1 MVGAKEHRTTDT
13 EMSDVMAM
21 QQQQV
26 PNDNNVRELLT
37 LARQLI
43 NQANPSQA
51 LQAVVMAMRT
61 KGGDQAVFQSLHRA
75 RELYLN
81 RLQESTAA
89 DQLASLFAEC
99 AIAEAQPLQ
108 DEQTPLNVGDQSPSA
123 VPDVNVNSILAETG
137 RAQFM
142 FGAFSDGSSFI
153 CLKCG
158 GLGVMPSGGVLTVSV
173 FVGVCAQIPRDS
185 PETRHRERKKRLEF
199 YLSNH
204 VLLLMV
210 HCRLDL

>member
-21 QQQQV
+21 QQHQV

-43 NQANPSQA
+43 NQGNPSQA

-61 KGGDQAVFQSLHRA
+61 KVGDQAVFQSLHRA
-75 RELYLN
+75 HELYLN

-89 DQLASLFAEC
+89 DQLAFLFAEC

-123 VPDVNVNSILAETG
+123 VPDVNVNSVLAETG

-142 FGAFSDGSSFI
+142 LDAFSDGSSFI

-158 GLGVMPSGGVLTVSV
+158 CLVSNY
-173 FVGVCAQIPRDS
+173 
-185 PETRHRERKKRLEF
+185 RKDEH
-199 YLSNH
+199 YAYW
-204 VLLLMV
+204 
-210 HCRLDL
+210 CG